1 MNNAANK
8 LSSLENNLIVF
19 RGNEHEAS
27 GQLLKGV
34 LAICV
39 PSPIKIEDIHLRLTG
54 TQRLAWADP
63 KVTPSGLA
71 STKVDRTHNIL
82 NHLWA
87 PFWGTPGKSA
97 VLEKGNYEFPF
108 ELMLPGDTCESVE
121 GLHEASITYK
131 LKATIARG
139 KLAYDLHAY
148 KHVRIVRTL
157 ESSALEFLHAMS
169 VENIWPNK
177 VEYSIV
183 VPQKAVVFG
192 SHIPLESRFTPLL
205 KGLELGDITVR
216 LIEIHEFVS
225 SPPAGTSNYNPSM
238 REFKHEKSVQSWTV
252 SVNRE
257 EHWQEMIE
265 DTGQEGWVVN
275 TSLDLPRKLGKCI
288 QDVNV
293 HGIKVRH
300 KLKMVVALKNP
311 DGHVSELRATLPL
324 TIFISPNIPLDE
336 QGNLTAPTGS
346 ATSNATG
353 LSTIA
358 PPGYG
363 EHVLDQLYDEVDV
376 HNLQTPAPMSAVQ
389 SPMYGMSR
397 AGSSENLAAMN
408 NPSIPVHPGA
418 LTSRLQD
425 VSAREMAI
433 RRNHSSTILT
443 PPGSSSDM
451 TTAFTP
457 MHLPHSF
464 MQWSHSHAADL
475 GGLAN
480 SHSAAHASGTAS
492 GTHSHPQSEAVSRRN
507 SGESRHSVG
516 NNSEHSEHSDP
527 EHVDFADLQELCK
540 VPSYATAIKT
550 TRVGKITVGGDSQ
563 LPDYRT
569 AASGPAVSRTSST
582 QSLPGNLLSSSN
594 NNSSSG
600 LAALG
605 SGMTSEPLSLIAEAP
620 QEGAAALED
629 MTSAPASRASSNGNN
644 SGNSDGGEGLTIA
657 RPQRMHQRSRTAGYQ
672 PEQTSTS
679 PGTGL
684 GSGSSHRRRP
694 LSSSVSFLHSRH
706 NPPPSGDNDERSWLH
721 LLQARGRVA
730 T

>member
-1 MNNAANK
+1 MT
-8 LSSLENNLIVF
+8 SLENDFIVF

-39 PSPIKIEDIHLRLTG
+39 PAPIKIEDIHLRLTG
-54 TQRLAWADP
+54 SQRLAWTDP
-63 KVTPSGLA
+63 RVTPSGLS
-71 STKVDRTHNIL
+71 STKVDRTHHIL
-82 NHLWA
+82 QHQWA

-121 GLHEASITYK
+121 GMHEASITYK

-192 SHIPLESRFTPLL
+192 SHVPLESRFTPLL
-205 KGLELGDITVR
+205 KGLELGDITIR
-216 LIEIHEFVS
+216 LIEIHNFVS
-225 SPPAGTSNYNPSM
+225 TPPSNSSSSFNPSM
-238 REFKHEKSVQSWTV
+238 REYRHERTVANWTV
-252 SVNRE
+252 NTNRD

-275 TSLDLPRKLGKCI
+275 TSLDLPRKLGKCV

-293 HGIKVRH
+293 HGMKVRH

-336 QGNLTAPTGS
+336 QGNLTAPAGTG
-346 ATSNATG
+346 TNASG
-353 LSTIA
+353 MSTIA

-389 SPMYGMSR
+389 SPIYSLSR
-397 AGSSENLAAMN
+397 AGSSENLASMN
-408 NPSIPVHPGA
+408 NASIPVHPAA

-425 VSAREMAI
+425 MTSREAAI
-433 RRNHSSTILT
+433 LRNHSSTILT

-457 MHLPHSF
+457 IHLPHTF
-464 MQWSHSHAADL
+464 TPRPPGPHAD
-475 GGLAN
+475 
-480 SHSAAHASGTAS
+480 SSRPH
-492 GTHSHPQSEAVSRRN
+492 SEAASRRN
-507 SGESRHSVG
+507 SGESRLSDGNSDHSD
-516 NNSEHSEHSDP
+516 HSDP
-527 EHVDFADLQELCK
+527 EHVDFVDLKELSK
-540 VPSYATAIKT
+540 VPSYATAIKNS
-550 TRVGKITVGGDSQ
+550 RVGPITVGDNSQ
-563 LPDYRT
+563 LPDYHT
-569 AASGPAVSRTSST
+569 AASQPNVSRTSST
-582 QSLPGNLLSSSN
+582 TSLAG
-594 NNSSSG
+594 G
-600 LAALG
+600 LAAGPGGLAMP
-605 SGMTSEPLSLIAEAP
+605 SALTSEPLSLIAEAP
-620 QEGAAALED
+620 HESTASLQGP
-629 MTSAPASRASSNGNN
+629 TSAPVSRHSS
-644 SGNSDGGEGLTIA
+644 SGASDGA
-657 RPQRMHQRSRTAGYQ
+657 NDVVQRPQRLHHRNRATSYQ
-672 PEQTSTS
+672 SIDQSA
-679 PGTGL
+679 
-684 GSGSSHRRRP
+684 SSSSSSYNSSRRRSP
-694 LSSSVSFLHSRH
+694 LSSGVSFLHTRH
-706 NPPPSGDNDERSWLH
+706 APQNGDSDERSWLH